1 MSDSDEKDSKKNEN
15 INNEEKKIKSDLDLL
30 SEDLPKKKLKK
41 KNKNELMIPEINFDQ
56 LIPLKN
62 IEEEET
68 LIKPS
73 NLILNISNINKSKLH
88 LLNNNKSLL
97 NRIGNNLKFFN
108 NKKSQKKKKKSSF
121 LDNFNYNVSNL
132 VQPINHRKNFSMN
145 EKEDYITLGVENLK
159 KKMTTVQKK
168 YPVYSSK
175 KNKRNQ
181 SYKYNY
187 EPITNT
193 DDYFFSLFK
202 DFSSQ
207 NKSLHNLDKKV
218 YKVSHKD
225 LDNENDE
232 GKNEKKRTKN
242 YKSEEKK
249 YEFDPK
255 NNLLENIGIVQYNIT
270 TATKEYEKKMKENNS
285 NTPNELKEKKRKIFR
300 EKRHSVVIDNR
311 LMQLFKMNNDLNEIE
326 INDTK
331 NEKKKENKKSE
342 ENSESDIED
351 KK

>member
-1 MSDSDEKDSKKNEN
+1 
-15 INNEEKKIKSDLDLL
+15 
-30 SEDLPKKKLKK
+30 
-41 KNKNELMIPEINFDQ
+41 
-56 LIPLKN
+56 
-62 IEEEET
+62 
-68 LIKPS
+68 
-73 NLILNISNINKSKLH
+73 
-88 LLNNNKSLL
+88 
-97 NRIGNNLKFFN
+97 
-108 NKKSQKKKKKSSF
+108 
-121 LDNFNYNVSNL
+121 
-132 VQPINHRKNFSMN
+132 
-145 EKEDYITLGVENLK
+145 
-159 KKMTTVQKK
+159 MTTLQKN
-168 YPVYSSK
+168 YPTYSNN
-175 KNKRNQ
+175 KNKRKQ
-181 SYKYNY
+181 SFKYNY

-225 LDNENDE
+225 LDDENNE
-232 GKNEKKRTKN
+232 GKNEKNRKN
-242 YKSEEKK
+242 YMNLTLKK
-249 YEFDPK
+249 IF
-255 NNLLENIGIVQYNIT
+255 LENIGIAQYNIT
-270 TATKEYEKKMKENNS
+270 NATKKYEKQMKENNS
-285 NTPNELKEKKRKIFR
+285 KNTDELKEKKRKNYR

>member
-1 MSDSDEKDSKKNEN
+1 MSESNEKDSKNNED
-15 INNEEKKIKSDLDLL
+15 INNEEKKIISDLDYL
-30 SEDLPKKKLKK
+30 SEDLPRKKIKK
-41 KNKNELMIPEINFDQ
+41 KNKNELIIPEINFDQ
-56 LIPLKN
+56 LITLKN
-62 IEEEET
+62 IEEEST

-73 NLILNISNINKSKLH
+73 NFILNISNNNKSKLQ
-88 LLNNNKSLL
+88 LFNNNKNLF
-97 NRIGNNLKFFN
+97 NRIRNNHNLFN
-108 NKKSQKKKKKSSF
+108 NKKIQNRKQKSTF

-145 EKEDYITLGVENLK
+145 EKEDYISLGIENLK
-159 KKMTTVQKK
+159 KKMTTLQKK
-168 YPVYSSK
+168 SPTYSNN

-181 SYKYNY
+181 SFKYNY

-225 LDNENDE
+225 LDDENNE
-232 GKNEKKRTKN
+232 GKNEKNRKN

-255 NNLLENIGIVQYNIT
+255 KNFLENIGIAQYNIT
-270 TATKEYEKKMKENNS
+270 NATKKYEKQMKENNS
-285 NTPNELKEKKRKIFR
+285 KNTDELKEKKRKNYR

-311 LMQLFKMNNDLNEIE
+311 LMQLFKMNHDLNEID
-326 INDTK
+326 IIDTK
-331 NEKKKENKKSE
+331 NEEKKENKKSE
-342 ENSESDIED
+342 ENSESDNEN